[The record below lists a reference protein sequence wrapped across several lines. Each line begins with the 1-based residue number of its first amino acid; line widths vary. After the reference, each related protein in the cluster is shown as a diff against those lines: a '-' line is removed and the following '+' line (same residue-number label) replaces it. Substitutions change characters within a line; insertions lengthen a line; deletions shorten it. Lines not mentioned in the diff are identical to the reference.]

1 MTHDPRAFWD
11 NITASRAAVEVEVDE
26 ADEPLEIIEPSR
38 PATVEDL
45 NPSTTKNL
53 AWLALCGWWSAS
65 QVTKVFLAGTVYKT
79 GKQAGETRPDKTMT
93 NLFTDAAHPSGR
105 QLQVWY
111 QDGSLRSALYRD
123 TLGPWRK
130 LDKVGDL
137 LAYINFAGTN
147 VEEES

>member
-1 MTHDPRAFWD
+1 VTHDPRAFWEG
-11 NITASRAAVEVEVDE
+11 IAAAREAVEVEVDE

-53 AWLALCGWWSAS
+53 AWLATGGWWSAS
-65 QVTKVFLAGTVYKT
+65 QVTRVFLAGTVYKT

-93 NLFTDAAHPSGR
+93 NLFTDAAHPDGR
-105 QLQVWY
+105 QVQIWY
-111 QDGSLRSALYRD
+111 QDGSLRSALVR
-123 TLGPWRK
+123 TKLEPWRK

-137 LAYINFAGTN
+137 LDFISGGGQDG
-147 VEEES
+147 EG